1 MQPITAI
8 SNRQNTA
15 ELGNGIFSKNT
26 LLIDCCNEE
35 ISLALSRSTPEN
47 NNINSKTEAVEEI
60 ATLTV
65 AKKNQ
70 HSEYLITAINEILA
84 HNNCRYQDL
93 SAIFINSGPGSFT
106 AVRIAIAFGQIARM
120 SLQAKILA
128 YNYCELQL
136 FNYLVKNQSLARQ
149 FIYIGMIN
157 RQYYYQIFDKEYFQP
172 TIAHATIASATI
184 NLALRKE
191 HNEEKEKAKI
201 VTDSELIFLLNN
213 LATTNDWHII
223 VEELALATL
232 RASSNLT
239 IESTGYSISEKLNS
253 AESLM
258 TIAKYLAKLNNTSKN
273 QLLSQWQ
280 KLEPLYLQEP
290 KISLRK
296 KGANND

>member
-1 MQPITAI
+1 MQPIIAI
-8 SNRQNTA
+8 SNRQDTA
-15 ELGNGIFSKNT
+15 ELGNEIFSKYV
-26 LLIDCCNEE
+26 LLINCCNEE
-35 ISLALSRSTPEN
+35 ISLALSRSNPEN
-47 NNINSKTEAVEEI
+47 NNINSKTGAVEEI
-60 ATLTV
+60 ATLTI

-84 HNNCRYQDL
+84 RKNCRYQDL

-149 FIYIGMIN
+149 FIYIGIIN
-157 RQYYYQIFDKEYFQP
+157 RQYYYHIFDKEYFQP
-172 TIAHATIASATI
+172 AIASATK
-184 NLALRKE
+184 KE
-191 HNEEKEKAKI
+191 NSEEKEKAKI
-201 VTDSELIFLLNN
+201 ITDSELILLLNS
-213 LATTNDWHII
+213 LATPNDWHII
-223 VEELALATL
+223 VEELALTTL
-232 RASSNLT
+232 RANNNLT
-239 IESTGYSISEKLNS
+239 PESTNYSISEKLSS
-253 AESLM
+253 AESLIA
-258 TIAKYLAKLNNTSKN
+258 IAKYLAKLNDTSKN
-273 QLLSQWQ
+273 QILSQWQ

>member
-1 MQPITAI
+1 MQPIIST

-15 ELGNGIFSKNT
+15 ELGNEIFSKDT

-35 ISLALSRSTPEN
+35 ISLALSRNHPEN
-47 NNINSKTEAVEEI
+47 NNINSKTETAEEI
-60 ATLTV
+60 ATLTI

-84 HNNCRYQDL
+84 SKNCRYQDL

-136 FNYLVKNQSLARQ
+136 FNYLVKNQRLARQ
-149 FIYIGMIN
+149 FIYIGIAN

-172 TIAHATIASATI
+172 TTASAPK
-184 NLALRKE
+184 KE
-191 HNEEKEKAKI
+191 NNEERERAKI
-201 VTDSELIFLLNN
+201 ITDSELILLLNS

-223 VEELALATL
+223 VEELALAKL
-232 RASSNLT
+232 RANSNLT
-239 IESTGYSISEKLNS
+239 TLESTNYSISDKLSS
-253 AESLM
+253 AESL
-258 TIAKYLAKLNNTSKN
+258 TAIAKYLAKLNNTSKHQILN
-273 QLLSQWQ
+273 QWQ

-296 KGANND
+296 KGENND

>member
-1 MQPITAI
+1 MQLITATA
-8 SNRQNTA
+8 NRQNTA
-15 ELGNGIFSKNT
+15 ELGSEIFSKDV

-35 ISLALSRSTPEN
+35 ISLALSRSNPKN
-47 NNINSKTEAVEEI
+47 NNINSKAEVGEEI
-60 ATLTV
+60 AILNI

-84 HNNCRYQDL
+84 SNNCLYQDL

-149 FIYIGMIN
+149 FIYIGITN

-172 TIAHATIASATI
+172 TTASATTVP
-184 NLALRKE
+184 APKKE
-191 HNEEKEKAKI
+191 NNEEKEKAKI
-201 VTDSELIFLLNN
+201 VTDSELISLLNN
-213 LATTNDWHII
+213 IATTKDLHII
-223 VEELALATL
+223 IEELALATL
-232 RASSNLT
+232 QANSNLKLDYT
-239 IESTGYSISEKLNS
+239 NYSIAEKLSS
-253 AESLM
+253 AESL
-258 TIAKYLAKLNNTSKN
+258 IAITKYLVKLNNTSKN
-273 QLLSQWQ
+273 QLFNQWQ

-296 KGANND
+296 KGEHND

>member
-1 MQPITAI
+1 MQPITSI

-47 NNINSKTEAVEEI
+47 NNINSKKEAKEEI

-84 HNNCRYQDL
+84 SNNCRYQDL

-120 SLQAKILA
+120 SLQAEILA

-149 FIYIGMIN
+149 FIYIGITN

-172 TIAHATIASATI
+172 TIAPTPE
-184 NLALRKE
+184 KE
-191 HNEEKEKAKI
+191 SNKKESNKEKEKAKI
-201 VTDSELIFLLNN
+201 VTDSELILLLNS
-213 LATTNDWHII
+213 LATTSDWHII

-232 RASSNLT
+232 QANSNLT
-239 IESTGYSISEKLNS
+239 LESTNYSISEKLSS
-253 AESLM
+253 AESLIA
-258 TIAKYLAKLNNTSKN
+258 IAKYLAKLNNTSKH
-273 QLLSQWQ
+273 QILSQWQ

-296 KGANND
+296 KGTNND